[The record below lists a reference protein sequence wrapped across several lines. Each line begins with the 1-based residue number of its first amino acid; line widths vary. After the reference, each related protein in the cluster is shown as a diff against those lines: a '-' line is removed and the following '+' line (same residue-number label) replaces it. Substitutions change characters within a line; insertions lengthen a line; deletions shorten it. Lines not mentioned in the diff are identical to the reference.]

1 MHAST
6 NEPRAVARSSS
17 GQAASEI
24 AEAVGGEL
32 ELERVLELIAKRG
45 RSLVEARSV
54 VIMLRDA
61 KDLVVEASAGDV
73 PDGLRGAR
81 VPIQGSLAGQVL
93 STGTAERFPD
103 LSATQRFSLAQL
115 GVHASA
121 ALDVPLIFRGQRL
134 GVLAAFDRLR
144 GHPAF
149 GPEDEILLR
158 GFAASAATA
167 VHTAKSASEA
177 RLRHSLEAAE
187 QERRRWARELH
198 DETLQGLG
206 ALRVLLASG
215 LKQDSPAARETAML
229 EATAQIGHEIESL
242 RALITELR
250 PAALDELGLQPAIES
265 LLERT
270 ADIQG
275 LNVEARLQLDSV
287 AKRLSEEL
295 ESAVYRVV
303 QEALTNIAKHARAE
317 HVWLT
322 LTRTDEGVSM
332 LIRDDGLGFDPTGPR
347 SGFGLAGM
355 RERVELA
362 GGTLSLS
369 SAPGEGTTIE
379 ATIPTP

>member
-1 MHAST
+1 RRSWACRSSSAGRPTGTCTSQTSAAANSTSATKRPPWYWPNGRRSRSRMHAST
-6 NEPRAVARSSS
+6 HEPRAVARSSS

-81 VPIQGSLAGQVL
+81 IQIEGSLAGQVL
-93 STGTAERFPD
+93 NTGTAERFPD
-103 LSATQRFSLAQL
+103 LSATPRFSLAQL

-121 ALDVPLIFRGQRL
+121 ALDVPLIFCGQRL

-229 EATAQIGHEIESL
+229 EATAQIGHEIES
-242 RALITELR
+242 
-250 PAALDELGLQPAIES
+250 
-265 LLERT
+265 
-270 ADIQG
+270 
-275 LNVEARLQLDSV
+275 
-287 AKRLSEEL
+287 
-295 ESAVYRVV
+295 
-303 QEALTNIAKHARAE
+303 
-317 HVWLT
+317 
-322 LTRTDEGVSM
+322 
-332 LIRDDGLGFDPTGPR
+332 
-347 SGFGLAGM
+347 
-355 RERVELA
+355 
-362 GGTLSLS
+362 
-369 SAPGEGTTIE
+369 
-379 ATIPTP
+379 